1 MTFTWE
7 QGHTEMA
14 MCSDSCSAA
23 NNGVC
28 DEGRT
33 TAWPP
38 EPSPGVQV
46 GRPTLQCIQSARQ
59 AYRCLKEAGSHVSI
73 LLCTGRQHCC
83 SRALQTC
90 CCADSVRCPADI

>member
-38 EPSPGVQV
+38 EPNPGVQV
-46 GRPTLQCIQSARQ
+46 GQPDQQSAKSAMLSCR
-59 AYRCLKEAGSHVSI
+59 YLK
-73 LLCTGRQHCC
+73 
-83 SRALQTC
+83 
-90 CCADSVRCPADI
+90 